1 MYKKLGLTS
10 EEVCEVGKW
19 KNVNAFTAHYSR
31 LGASTRASGKI
42 LELVHNVSPMQ
53 RAESDWSRTPWK
65 NDKGGM
71 DQEDEAQSI
80 GEPTL
85 PPLMLSETYIPN
97 DSDASGMTPFLAP
110 SSSFLENSVHISNSG
125 IAPSFLDSE
134 LSSSDMAFRS
144 TAFNASMP
152 LPPIMRTRK
161 NYKRTRDTG
170 DSPPKKFQFAPS
182 KKGKE
187 KED

>member
-42 LELVHNVSPMQ
+42 LDLVHNVSPMQ

-80 GEPTL
+80 GEPTH
-85 PPLMLSETYIPN
+85 PPLIQNAEFPFEDPL
-97 DSDASGMTPFLAP
+97 GMAAHPVPFDVSHSIDQEQTTDMA
-110 SSSFLENSVHISNSG
+110 SSSTS
-125 IAPSFLDSE
+125 IAFCASTP
-134 LSSSDMAFRS
+134 LSPQPRAR
-144 TAFNASMP
+144 A
-152 LPPIMRTRK
+152 RTSK
-161 NYKRTRDTG
+161 FFKRTRDAG
-170 DSPPKKFQFAPS
+170 DSPPKKFQFAHS

-187 KED
+187 KQD